1 MIDADDTLPD
11 VSVSQLLV
19 TSETFQQ
26 LPHPALAFDRAGRL
40 ALWNRAV
47 IDFHGLNPDTVDGL
61 DVCQLFPPE
70 AADRLAAAVV
80 HARESGWQGV
90 LPVLARGNEV
100 RLAEVRMAVI
110 GEQVVARYRDV
121 TDREQARWKRR
132 SARRWG
138 IIHELAAAV
147 VDELSSPRPAWAVQ
161 VRRLLTGAGAAFD
174 SVIDQGAGR
183 TVLVSGFHPPE
194 QKVIAAFLDRCQY
207 RTLVV
212 EHPDETPERLDDHR
226 GTVRAVVLGPLARPF
241 VLTDLHAVHPH
252 LPAVLVG
259 WERGA
264 GRLSYPVAAARLVR
278 GVAEAVGAG
287 EVELAACDGGDEPA
301 DFSDS

>member
-40 ALWNRAV
+40 ALWNKAV
-47 IDFHGLNPDTVDGL
+47 IAFHGLNPDTVGGL

-90 LPVLARGNEV
+90 LPVLASGNEV
-100 RLAEVRMAVI
+100 RMAEVRMAVI

-121 TDREQARWKRR
+121 TDRERVRWNRR
-132 SARRWG
+132 SARRWV
-138 IIHELAAAV
+138 ILQDLAAAV
-147 VDELSSPRPAWAVQ
+147 VDELSSPRPVWAVQ
-161 VRRLLTGAGAAFD
+161 VRRLLTGAAVAFD

-183 TVLVSGFHPPE
+183 TVLVAGFHSPE
-194 QKVIAAFLDRCQY
+194 QKVVAAFLDRCQY

-212 EHPDETPERLDDHR
+212 DHAEEAAGLLDDHR
-226 GTVRAVVLGPLARPF
+226 GVVRAVVLGPLARPF
-241 VLTDLHAVHPH
+241 VLSDLRADHPN

-264 GRLSYPVAAARLVR
+264 GRLPYPVAAARLVR
-278 GVAEAVGAG
+278 GVAVAVGAG
-287 EVELAACDGGDEPA
+287 EMDLAACDECDEAA